1 MHLKTCFLVLALGA
15 TACGLLVVRQQRIQA
30 VYELASVSRRIDK
43 LERTRWDLRIAIA
56 RATTPQRVETLAAR
70 LEPRPTALAQLNRVE
85 ESLQDELDRR
95 GHAVRSV
102 ALHPEEE

>member
-15 TACGLLVVRQQRIQA
+15 TACGLLVIRQQRIQA

-56 RATTPQRVETLAAR
+56 RATTPERVEAMAVR
-70 LEPRPTALAQLNRVE
+70 YEPRPTALAHLNRPE
-85 ESLQDELDRR
+85 AEAAGSPPDI
-95 GHAVRSV
+95 RSV
-102 ALHPEEE
+102 ALHRENE